1 MNSYGY
7 GPGRYYSYGPV
18 RRLTPVNTVIIAANV
33 ILFLIIEF
41 IGSTH
46 DTTLMIRFGASYWPL
61 IAYDH
66 QYWRLFTSAFLHFGL
81 EHLFSNMLV
90 WHLLGIIW
98 KEPWERLSI

>member
-33 ILFLIIEF
+33 ILFLIIEL

-46 DTTLMIRFGASYWPL
+46 DTTLMIRFSNIYSA
-61 IAYDH
+61 IC
-66 QYWRLFTSAFLHFGL
+66 LF
-81 EHLFSNMLV
+81 